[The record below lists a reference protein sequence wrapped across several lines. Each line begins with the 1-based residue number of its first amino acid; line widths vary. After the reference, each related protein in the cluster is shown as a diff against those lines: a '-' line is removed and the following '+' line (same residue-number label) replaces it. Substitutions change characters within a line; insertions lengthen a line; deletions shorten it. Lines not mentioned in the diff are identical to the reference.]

1 MNRDDANRMRFDP
14 SARGG
19 HYESWFIRANHP
31 TERRAFW
38 IRYTIFQPKA
48 QPGAALGE
56 LWAIVFREGEITAVK
71 TQMPWSTCAVGE
83 GLDLRFGDATLDG
96 ERAEG
101 EASAL
106 GHTLK
111 WSLGLRGGTAP
122 LLLLPEN
129 LYDAPFPKAKAL
141 VPRPSTIFD
150 GTLQVDGEELNVE
163 RWVGSQNHNWGSKH
177 TDRYAWGQ
185 VAGFDDHPDTFLE
198 VSTAKVVLGPVAT
211 PWMTPIVLRVG
222 DREHRVNALVRTVR
236 NRGRYHEGRDG
247 DRLRWDFSGQAK
259 GVRIAGNM
267 EAAASDFV
275 GLPYGNPPGGEK
287 ICLNSKVARCHL
299 EVSEGARVTRLKSDR
314 AAFEILT
321 DSPGAVCFLRV

>member
-1 MNRDDANRMRFDP
+1 MNRDDSNRMRFDAT
-14 SARGG
+14 ARGG

-38 IRYTIFQPKA
+38 IRYTIFQSKA
-48 QPGAALGE
+48 RPEAALGE
-56 LWAIVFREGEITAVK
+56 LWAIVFRDGAITAVK
-71 TQMPWSTCAVGE
+71 EQLPWSTCTVGE
-83 GLDLRFGDATLDG
+83 RALDLRFGDATLDG
-96 ERAEG
+96 ARAEG

-141 VPRPSTIFD
+141 VPRPLTIFD

-198 VSTAKVVLGPVAT
+198 VSTAKVKLGPFAT

-222 DREHRVNALVRTVR
+222 EREHRINALWRTVR
-236 NRGRYHEGRDG
+236 NRGRYDEGG
-247 DRLRWDFSGQAK
+247 LRWDFSGSSN
-259 GVRIAGNM
+259 GVRIEGNM
-267 EAAASDFV
+267 EADAADFV
-275 GLPYGNPPGGEK
+275 ALPYGNPPGGEK
-287 ICLNSKVARCHL
+287 ICLNSKIARCAL
-299 EVSEGARVTRLKSDR
+299 RVMEGSSTLRLQSDR

-321 DSPGAVCFLRV
+321 EAPGSIRLLRV